1 MKVEDSYPKRIVCLT
16 EECVETLYLLGEQD
30 RIVGISN
37 YAVRPK
43 NVRKDKKVVCS
54 FINANIEKILS
65 LEPDLVIGYSDIQA
79 EIAKKLIKRGITVW
93 INNYRNIDG
102 IKIMINQ
109 LGLLVGK
116 QNISIKLTN
125 QIDKEIKRIKDN
137 SSKLSS
143 KPKVYFEEWFDPII
157 SSIKWVSEIIEVCG
171 GENFCNSINAGSL
184 AKDRIIS
191 NDSEII
197 SFNPDII
204 LVSWCGKKFRKEKMV
219 SRKKWNLIN
228 AVKNNEIYE
237 IDSSIILQPG
247 PAALTDGLKIINNII
262 QKWCSKQTK

>member
-1 MKVEDSYPKRIVCLT
+1 MKVEDSFPKRIVCLT

-43 NVRKDKKVVCS
+43 NVRKDKKVICS

-93 INNYRNIDG
+93 INNYRNING

-137 SSKLSS
+137 SSKLPF

-191 NDSEII
+191 DDSEII

-219 SRKKWNLIN
+219 SREKWNLIS
-228 AVKNNEIYE
+228 AVKNNEIHE

-262 QKWCSKQTK
+262 QKWSSKQTK

>member
-116 QNISIKLTN
+116 QNISIKITN

-219 SRKKWNLIN
+219 NRKKWNLIN

-247 PAALTDGLKIINNII
+247 PAAITDGLKIINNII

>member
-43 NVRKDKKVVCS
+43 NVRKDKKVICS

-79 EIAKKLIKRGITVW
+79 EIAKKLIKKGITVW
-93 INNYRNIDG
+93 INNYRNING

-125 QIDKEIKRIKDN
+125 QIDKEIKIIKDN
-137 SSKLSS
+137 SSKLPF

-204 LVSWCGKKFRKEKMV
+204 LVSWCGKKFRKEKML
-219 SRKKWNLIN
+219 SREKWNLIS
-228 AVKNNEIYE
+228 AVKNNEIHE

-262 QKWCSKQTK
+262 QKWSSKQTK

>member
-43 NVRKDKKVVCS
+43 NVRKDKKVICS

-93 INNYRNIDG
+93 INNYRNING

-137 SSKLSS
+137 SSKLPF

-191 NDSEII
+191 DDSEII

-219 SRKKWNLIN
+219 SREKWNLIS
-228 AVKNNEIYE
+228 AVKNNEIHE

-262 QKWCSKQTK
+262 QKWSSKQTK

>member
-43 NVRKDKKVVCS
+43 NVRKDKKVICS

-93 INNYRNIDG
+93 INNYRNING

-137 SSKLSS
+137 SSKLPF

-219 SRKKWNLIN
+219 SREKWNLIS
-228 AVKNNEIYE
+228 AVKNNEIHE

-262 QKWCSKQTK
+262 QKWSSKQTK